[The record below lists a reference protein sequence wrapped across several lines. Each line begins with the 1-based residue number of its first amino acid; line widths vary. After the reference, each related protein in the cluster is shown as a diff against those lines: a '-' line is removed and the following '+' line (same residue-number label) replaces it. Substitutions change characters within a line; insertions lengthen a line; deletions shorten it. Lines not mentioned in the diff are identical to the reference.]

1 MHHEGDLYVVMMQV
15 GTVKG
20 EPVFEPLGFGLP
32 MQPSPEMLLRRGS
45 RCTGFKREE
54 EALEWLDKSA
64 AKWNLSGL
72 VFQHGKKIRIQ
83 KIEMYGTWP
92 ALATKSK
99 QKPHRAARRAGK
111 AWLKKNTTKGGR

>member
-1 MHHEGDLYVVMMQV
+1 MKPRPYHPPHMHHDGDLYVVMMQV

-20 EPVFEPLGFGLP
+20 EPVFEPLGFGLE

-45 RCTGFKREE
+45 RCTGFRSEE

-72 VFQHGKKIRIQ
+72 VFHHR
-83 KIEMYGTWP
+83 YVFR
-92 ALATKSK
+92 KSK
-99 QKPHRAARRAGK
+99 CMGCRPTG
-111 AWLKKNTTKGGR
+111 